1 MELSKLKQLL
11 GITGTDKDFAL
22 QFCLD
27 NTTEAILNY
36 CNLEELPAGLEN
48 TAYRMAM
55 DLYRNENLGSVLPDG
70 GLLASKSD
78 GDTSASFR
86 VNDNYIQSVVKDHR
100 AQLNRYRCLS
110 WT

>member
-1 MELSKLKQLL
+1 MDIEKLKLLL
-11 GITGTDKDFAL
+11 GIAGGDKDFAL

-55 DLYRNENLGSVLPDG
+55 DLYRGENFGSINPDG
-70 GLLASKSD
+70 GLIASQSE
-78 GDTSASFR
+78 GDTSVSFR
-86 VNDNYIQSVVKDHR
+86 VNDNYVQSVVKDHR

-110 WT
+110 WI

>member
-1 MELSKLKQLL
+1 MDIEKLKELL
-11 GITGTDKDFAL
+11 GITGADKNFAL

-36 CNLEELPAGLEN
+36 CNLEELPTGLVN

-55 DLYRNENLGSVLPDG
+55 DLYRGENFGSVNPDG
-70 GLLASKSD
+70 GLIASQSE
-78 GDTSASFR
+78 GDTSVSFR
-86 VNDNYIQSVVKDHR
+86 ADDVFTKSLLKNHYS
-100 AQLNRYRCLS
+100 QLNRYRAMS

>member
-1 MELSKLKQLL
+1 MDIEKLKLLL
-11 GITGTDKDFAL
+11 GIVDYSKDFAL

-55 DLYRNENLGSVLPDG
+55 DLYRGENFGSVNPDG
-70 GLLASKSD
+70 GLIASQSE
-78 GDTSASFR
+78 GDTSVSYKENTAYTQSLLK
-86 VNDNYIQSVVKDHR
+86 NYR
-100 AQLNRYRCLS
+100 AQLSRYRKVV
-110 WT
+110 W